1 MKKTLRDAVRD
12 GEMKREELLLLSFN
26 NVSSSRNA
34 GGEITLV
41 TIAVHICTLNFI
53 QRFVCFFSLSVIQH
67 KVTARLRKGYDVSV
81 TYVEV
86 TTGIWLLYDMSENC
100 TI

>member
-1 MKKTLRDAVRD
+1 M
-12 GEMKREELLLLSFN
+12 LLLSFN

-41 TIAVHICTLNFI
+41 TIAVHIFMLNFI

-67 KVTARLRKGYDVSV
+67 KVTARLRKGYDVNI
-81 TYVEV
+81 TYIKV
-86 TTGIWLLYDMSENC
+86 TTGIWLLYDMAENY